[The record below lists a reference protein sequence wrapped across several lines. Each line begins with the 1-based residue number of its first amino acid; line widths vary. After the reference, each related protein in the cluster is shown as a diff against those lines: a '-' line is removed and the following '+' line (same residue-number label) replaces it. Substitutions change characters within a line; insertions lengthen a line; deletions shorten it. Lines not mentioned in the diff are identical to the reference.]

1 MERTAKLRLYGT
13 NCDFGMVFN
22 FYDDCYSYE
31 KFEKN
36 FLNLYKIKDREQVK
50 TNLSIIDS
58 IYCNNY
64 ACMGY
69 YDYMFQCLFQND
81 NRKEFNKAKRIL
93 LMKNEKAVER
103 AFWRLG
109 IL

>member
-1 MERTAKLRLYGT
+1 MERTAKLKLYGT
-13 NCDFGMVFN
+13 YHDFGIMTTY
-22 FYDDCYSYE
+22 YDDCYDYQD
-31 KFEKN
+31 FEKD
-36 FLNLYKIKDREQVK
+36 FLRLYKIKDREQVK